1 MLSYDLKQSFL
12 YCVLSNIMESY
23 ICFFELFYI
32 LLLCQ
37 AISCT
42 SQCFHFIIPFSPSS
56 LPLLVSPRLGNQII
70 KFDNN
75 FILN

>member
-1 MLSYDLKQSFL
+1 MCLSMILSSHSYT
-12 YCVLSNIMESY
+12 VLSNIMESY
-23 ICFFELFYI
+23 VYLFELFYI

-42 SQCFHFIIPFSPSS
+42 SQRFHLIVPFSLPN
-56 LPLLVSPRLGNQII
+56 LPLFVSPGLGNQII